1 MSFGMISSKPRY
13 HNNTKLCYMDT
24 NSFIIHIQTKDVY
37 KDIADDVEKRFD
49 ILKYGIEG
57 SLQKGKNEKLTGL
70 MKDKLVGKIMIQFLG
85 LNR

>member
-1 MSFGMISSKPRY
+1 
-13 HNNTKLCYMDT
+13 MDT

-49 ILKYGIEG
+49 ILKYGIER
-57 SLQKGKNEKLTGL
+57 SLQKGKKEKLTGL
-70 MKDKLVGKIMIQFLG
+70 MKDKLVGKIMIQFSG